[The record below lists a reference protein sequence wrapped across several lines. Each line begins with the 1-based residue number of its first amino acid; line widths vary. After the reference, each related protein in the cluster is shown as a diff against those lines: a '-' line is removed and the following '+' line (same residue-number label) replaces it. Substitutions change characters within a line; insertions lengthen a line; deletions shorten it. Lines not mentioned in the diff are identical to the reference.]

1 METWTLRV
9 IAIHPEALDT
19 KTIQLERAD
28 GQPLSY
34 RAGQFL
40 TLLFTIHGHE
50 LRRSYSFSTTP
61 GVDPIPA
68 ITVKR
73 IPNGEISRYLLDHL
87 QPGNTITTLPP
98 AGRFTLEPAPATA
111 LRGFAGPTT
120 QPALPGAT
128 PHRLFFLAAGSG
140 LVPVFSLIKQA
151 LKSEPPTHIIL
162 ITQQHE
168 PASTP
173 FREQLT
179 ALQTTYGPERIEW
192 IDLLSVQN
200 GRINNWWLE
209 RWLETTGV
217 ITGNTRFYLCGPP
230 AFMRMAQFTLKTL
243 GIADDHIKQEHFTVE
258 RRPPPPPLV
267 DPAPKTITLVTA
279 GGRKEFK
286 AAWPDTILDAAEKNG
301 IRLPY
306 SCRAGRC
313 STCVARLI
321 QGQIKM
327 STNEVLTEKDIH
339 EGLTLTCVGYAET
352 DVTIAY
358 EAQHAATR

>member
-9 IAIHPEALDT
+9 VAIHPEAFDT
-19 KTIQLERAD
+19 KTILLERTD
-28 GQPLSY
+28 GHHLAY
-34 RAGQFL
+34 HAGQFL
-40 TLLFTIHGHE
+40 TFLFQFHGHE

-73 IPNGEISRYLLDHL
+73 IPNGEISRYLLDHVR
-87 QPGNTITTLPP
+87 PGDTLTTLPP
-98 AGRFTLEPAPATA
+98 AGRFTLETAPATDPM
-111 LRGFAGPTT
+111 GFAAPN
-120 QPALPGAT
+120 GAR
-128 PHRLFFLAAGSG
+128 PSQLFFLAAGSG

-151 LKSEPPTHIIL
+151 LKATPPAHITL

-179 ALQTTYGPERIEW
+179 ALQTSYGPAALEW

-209 RWLETTGV
+209 RWLETTGALADD
-217 ITGNTRFYLCGPP
+217 TRFYLCGPE
-230 AFMRMAQFTLKTL
+230 AFMRMARFTLKTL
-243 GIADDHIKQEHFTVE
+243 GVPDDHIRQEHFTVE
-258 RRPPPPPLV
+258 RRLAPPPLV
-267 DPAPKTITLVTA
+267 DPAPKTITIITTA
-279 GGRKEFK
+279 GHYEFET
-286 AAWPDTILDAAEKNG
+286 AWPDTILTAAEKHG

-321 QGQIKM
+321 RGKIKM
-327 STNEVLTEKDIH
+327 SNNEVLTEKDLQQ
-339 EGLTLTCVGYAET
+339 GLTLTCVGYAET
-352 DVTIAY
+352 DVTLSV
-358 EAQHAATR
+358 